1 VLPVDEKNIRE
12 YVVPNVVA
20 VVFTTNYRDGLYLP
34 IDDRRHYVAW
44 SETQKEDF
52 PANYW
57 ADLYYWYENEG
68 GYGHV
73 AAYLA
78 GLDLSDFDPKAP
90 PEKTAGFNGMVEAGR
105 TPEDAELADLI
116 DCLAKNGS
124 RPDALTVGDL
134 LTVCVND
141 GFREWLSDRR
151 NSRLIP
157 HRIEAA
163 GYVSVRAEV
172 NHGLWIIDGKRQAI
186 YARRELSINERYR
199 AASARAKRPVH

>member
-1 VLPVDEKNIRE
+1 
-12 YVVPNVVA
+12 
-20 VVFTTNYRDGLYLP
+20 
-34 IDDRRHYVAW
+34 
-44 SETQKEDF
+44 
-52 PANYW
+52 
-57 ADLYYWYENEG
+57 
-68 GYGHV
+68 
-73 AAYLA
+73 
-78 GLDLSDFDPKAP
+78 
-90 PEKTAGFNGMVEAGR
+90 
-105 TPEDAELADLI
+105 
-116 DCLAKNGS
+116 
-124 RPDALTVGDL
+124 VGDL